1 MNFKILF
8 THGQHNMTTML
19 QPNINDLIYQ
29 MGSLNTKA
37 VTQDVDDL
45 IFHMESLRTHCPRQE
60 FQTLRDLHEP
70 IVDFLDRKGSLCC
83 EDLYRLDQQYIYYLQ
98 NLVFRDDE
106 KHVENHLINFR
117 NYLAMENYQLAI
129 EAAYKFYSEVK
140 SRLG

>member
-1 MNFKILF
+1 M
-8 THGQHNMTTML
+8 TNMLL
-19 QPNINDLIYQ
+19 QPNIDDLIQQ

-45 IFHMESLRTHCPRQE
+45 IFHMETMRTHCPRQE

-70 IVDFLDRKGSLCC
+70 IVGFLESNLSLCS
-83 EDLYRLDQQYIYYLQ
+83 EDLQRLDQQYIYYLQ
-98 NLVFRDDE
+98 NLVFGDDE
-106 KHVENHLINFR
+106 KHVENLLINFR
-117 NYLAMENYQLAI
+117 NYLATENYQLAI